1 MNEIISNLSVDCVIF
16 GFDYNRLNVLLVE
29 RVLNDPATGQVL
41 IDDWTLTGF
50 HIQKEENLDEAAS
63 RILKKLSGLDN
74 IFLEQFYAFGDVDRV
89 LSAKD
94 QLWLQR
100 QYSSFSNRVITVG
113 YYSLI
118 DSSTVTLSLGERNLQ
133 WFPVDQLPELGYDH
147 RQIIDKALETLRNK
161 LRHEPVAFELL
172 PEKFSMGQLQKLYEA
187 IMGTTFDR
195 RNFRKKVLQMKYL
208 MQLDEKQADVKH
220 RAGWLYRFDKEL
232 YEKTR
237 RERFDFSI

>member
-1 MNEIISNLSVDCVIF
+1 
-16 GFDYNRLNVLLVE
+16 
-29 RVLNDPATGQVL
+29 
-41 IDDWTLTGF
+41 
-50 HIQKEENLDEAAS
+50 
-63 RILKKLSGLDN
+63 
-74 IFLEQFYAFGDVDRV
+74 
-89 LSAKD
+89 
-94 QLWLQR
+94 
-100 QYSSFSNRVITVG
+100 
-113 YYSLI
+113 
-118 DSSTVTLSLGERNLQ
+118 LQ